1 MTFKLTIL
9 LLTLFPTLAM
19 ATTPLRRTFAH
30 RQPNGE
36 VIRVNKYGNGEY
48 MTYAT
53 PKGLPLLLNDKGAL
67 CYATL
72 SNGALQASEHVYT
85 LKAKH
90 APSVAI
96 TSLSEWNNYVHK
108 EKAARALSATGEDG
122 MGVYG
127 QSAKGSVP
135 SIGEIT
141 IPTIMVEFPDRTFLE
156 TSTIEK
162 MSRRMNEKGYADEA
176 YCQGSV
182 KDYFED
188 QSNGAFSPTFEIV
201 AKVMANNE
209 YAYYGKNNGS
219 QIDGKATTL
228 VKEVIEK
235 AEKSGADFSKFVK
248 DGGVPLV
255 NILYAGPGEHSAFE
269 EGCEN
274 YIWAHY
280 REYTFTTPG
289 GVKCKSYFVCNES
302 FQDYDKNEDGTLY
315 ITNTQTDGIG
325 VFCHEFSHALGLPD
339 FYSSSHS
346 SELMDFWSLMD
357 YGQYAYDGYAPVPY
371 LAYERAYM
379 GWLNVTELQA
389 THRGACALYTFGEE
403 DKGSTAYL
411 LRNDYNDKEYF
422 ILENRQATTPWHPS
436 FLGTGML
443 ITHIDY
449 NASAWNSN
457 QVNKYADHQRMQY
470 VPADGFKQTNSSKN
484 GWNDYKGDL
493 FPGITKNSKFTPDSN
508 PSSVVFT
515 GEMNKPIYDIEEK
528 DGVITFNFLEE
539 KSVNNIQAFEVEKQP
554 ENEACYDLFGRKVIA
569 PQKGHLYIQSGKKVR
584 F

>member
-1 MTFKLTIL
+1 MMFRLTIL
-9 LLTLFPTLAM
+9 LLTIFPTLAM
-19 ATTPLRRTFAH
+19 ATTPLRRTFVH

-36 VIRVNKYGNGEY
+36 VIKVNKYGNGEY

-53 PKGLPLLLNDKGAL
+53 TEGLPLLLNNEGAL
-67 CYATL
+67 CYATVN
-72 SNGALQASEHVYT
+72 NGELQISEHVYT
-85 LKAKH
+85 LKTKH
-90 APSVAI
+90 APSAAI
-96 TSLSEWNNYVHK
+96 TSVAEWNTYVQR
-108 EKAARALSATGEDG
+108 EKSVRTLSATGEDG
-122 MGVYG
+122 MGIYG
-127 QSAKGSVP
+127 QSAKGTVP
-135 SIGEIT
+135 SIGSIT

-162 MSRRMNEKGYADEA
+162 MSRRMNEKGYADEPM
-176 YCQGSV
+176 CKGSV
-182 KDYFED
+182 KDYFEA

-289 GVKCKSYFVCNES
+289 GVKCKSYFVSNET
-302 FQDYDKNEDGTLY
+302 FQNYQEAEDGTLE
-315 ITNTQTDGIG
+315 IIETTTDGIG

-339 FYSSSHS
+339 FYSASHDS
-346 SELMDFWSLMD
+346 ALMDFWSLMD

-379 GWLNVTELQA
+379 GWLDVTELQA

-422 ILENRQATTPWHPS
+422 IFENRQASTPWHPS

-470 VPADGFKQTNSSKN
+470 VPADGYKQTNSSKN

-493 FPGITKNSKFTPDSN
+493 YPGIAYNTQFTPNSN
-508 PSSVVFT
+508 PPSAVFT
-515 GEMNKPIYDIEEK
+515 GEMNKPIYDIEEN
-528 DGVITFNFLEE
+528 DGVITFNYLE
-539 KSVNNIQAFEVEKQP
+539 S
-554 ENEACYDLFGRKVIA
+554 ENVGSGINTIPQNTQSGVVYDLFGRKVNQ
-569 PQKGHLYIQSGKKVR
+569 PNKGQLYLKNGQKIIMQ
-584 F
+584 